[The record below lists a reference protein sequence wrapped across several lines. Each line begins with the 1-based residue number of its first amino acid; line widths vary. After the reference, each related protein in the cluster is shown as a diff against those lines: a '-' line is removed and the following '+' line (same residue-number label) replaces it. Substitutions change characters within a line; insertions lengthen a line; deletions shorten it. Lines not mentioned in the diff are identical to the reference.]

1 MKNIWT
7 YLAASIAVVGFVG
20 AAHAIP
26 IVSPPETIATVKD
39 LTQNETIKG
48 ISDMH
53 QEYQDASNNIMK
65 LQTAARQLKQYT
77 SVKDA
82 LLGRS
87 NVLSGGM
94 GVLGIQLNNPIN
106 ALSDTTLRNMANT
119 IAYPTSEDAL
129 QNMAD
134 QELQR
139 LAWKQAEIAG
149 DLAVEG
155 IARAWMTQTEASA
168 KSQALSEYGKEV
180 DNAKT
185 QSDVLLS
192 LIRISSEIT
201 SDMNTRVIVTSG
213 GVATGSAAVLR
224 DIKI

>member
-1 MKNIWT
+1 
-7 YLAASIAVVGFVG
+7 
-20 AAHAIP
+20 
-26 IVSPPETIATVKD
+26 
-39 LTQNETIKG
+39 
-48 ISDMH
+48 MH

-65 LQTAARQLKQYT
+65 LQTAAGQLKQYT